1 METTGQDEHYEAVLN
16 KKILAYTTTLNRKWL
31 AVNRTASTFISKYEG
46 WLDTKFDLP
55 KKGKKA
61 VDLRGRPSKPFSDL
75 SERAKI
81 RKVKPLVETIST
93 DRLLWATRVSLFKE
107 GKHAAADL
115 LKQSTEYSPS
125 RPAKIRTTFRESLV
139 KDKIISYTVD
149 EALAHMVNC
158 RMTKNVY
165 HQTRLG
171 LKEHG
176 VNVYPSYDRIREAK
190 KLCYP
195 EGIEIYEFGASIPL
209 QSLLDHT
216 VRRVFQT
223 FDLPEDF
230 NFFEKY
236 ENAEFIFKW
245 GCDGSSGQTEY
256 HQSFN
261 QNTHFILNEP
271 QSNSDGDNDS
281 DDCEQN
287 RITDANVFLFS
298 CVPLRLTFGITD
310 STNDIIWKNLT
321 PSSTRYCRP
330 IKFLYKK
337 ETKYNTCKEVE
348 AIEDEIKSLV
358 PIEIMINN
366 ISVPIH
372 CKLVMTMVDG
382 KVINNLTDTS
392 SQRCF
397 ICKCGPKDMNDLKNI
412 QQFKINENNLKYGLS
427 TLHA

>member
-1 METTGQDEHYEAVLN
+1 M
-16 KKILAYTTTLNRKWL
+16 AYTTTLNRKWS
-31 AVNRTASTFISKYEG
+31 AVNYTASTFISKYEG

-55 KKGKKA
+55 KKEKKA

-81 RKVKPLVETIST
+81 RKVKPLVETISP
-93 DRLLWATRVSLFKE
+93 DRLLRATRVSLFKK

-125 RPAKIRTTFRESLV
+125 RPAKIRKTFRESLGKNNIV
-139 KDKIISYTVD
+139 PYTVH

-165 HQTRLG
+165 HQTLLG

-176 VNVYPSYDRIREAK
+176 VNVYLSYDRIREAK
-190 KLCYP
+190 KLCYS
-195 EGIEIYEFGASIPL
+195 ESIEIYEFGVSIPL

-236 ENAEFIFKW
+236 VKAEFIFKW

-256 HQSFN
+256 HQELT
-261 QNTHFILNEP
+261 QNTNLTLNDP
-271 QSNSDGDNDS
+271 HSNSDGDNDT
-281 DDCEQN
+281 DDSEQN
-287 RITDANVFLFS
+287 YEQDVEYTDANMFLFS
-298 CVPLRLTFGITD
+298 LVPLRLTFGMTD
-310 STNDIIWKNLT
+310 DTNDILWKNLT

-337 ETKYNTCKEVE
+337 ETKYNTCK
-348 AIEDEIKSLV
+348 
-358 PIEIMINN
+358 
-366 ISVPIH
+366 
-372 CKLVMTMVDG
+372 
-382 KVINNLTDTS
+382 
-392 SQRCF
+392 
-397 ICKCGPKDMNDLKNI
+397 
-412 QQFKINENNLKYGLS
+412 
-427 TLHA
+427 

>member
-1 METTGQDEHYEAVLN
+1 MEATGQGITYRDLFNALRCPQRPRQLNPCSVDSRSFLFDYIKNNIKYSIDEQYEAALN
-16 KKILAYTTTLNRKWL
+16 AKILAYTTTLNRKWS

-55 KKGKKA
+55 KKEKKA

-81 RKVKPLVETIST
+81 RKVKPLVETISP
-93 DRLLWATRVSLFKE
+93 DRLLRATRVSLFKK

-125 RPAKIRTTFRESLV
+125 RPAKIRKTFRESLG
-139 KDKIISYTVD
+139 KNNIIVPYTVD

-195 EGIEIYEFGASIPL
+195 EDIEIYEF
-209 QSLLDHT
+209 
-216 VRRVFQT
+216 
-223 FDLPEDF
+223 
-230 NFFEKY
+230 
-236 ENAEFIFKW
+236 AEFIFKW

-256 HQSFN
+256 HQAFT
-261 QNTHFILNEP
+261 QNKNLTLNDP
-271 QSNSDGDNDS
+271 HSNSDGDNDT
-281 DDCEQN
+281 DDSEQN
-287 RITDANVFLFS
+287 YEQDVEYTDANMFLFS
-298 CVPLRLTFGITD
+298 LVPLRLTFGMTD
-310 STNDIIWKNLT
+310 DTNDILWKNLT

-348 AIEDEIKSLV
+348 AIENEIKALV
-358 PIEIMINN
+358 PIEIVLNN
-366 ISVPIH
+366 ISVPVH

-397 ICKCGPKDMNDLKNI
+397 ICNCGPKI
-412 QQFKINENNLKYGLS
+412 
-427 TLHA
+427 